1 VLQPILSYTYD
12 GLEELAT
19 VSRDDSLPEAVRQ
32 RLERIRNTLEGVYQ
46 LQDRRSGRGFPHR
59 PRPSSS
65 FLLPPS
71 QCPASLHVMGMRD
84 TAKLIERCSD
94 GVGDQGAE

>member
-1 VLQPILSYTYD
+1 MAEELRVLQPILSYTYD
-12 GLEELAT
+12 GLQELAA

-46 LQDRRSGRGFPHR
+46 LQDRRCGRGFPPH
-59 PRPSSS
+59 PRPSSY

-71 QCPASLHVMGMRD
+71 QRPASLHVMGCA
-84 TAKLIERCSD
+84 TNAKLM
-94 GVGDQGAE
+94 